1 MALLQTPSFSA
12 TAYKQVQIDEP
23 CKGGINLRD
32 LEYEQNINQSPNVLN
47 MMYRNGAF
55 GKRYGQKEYHDFGA
69 TIYAL
74 GYFNDEVIT
83 HAGDKIYKG
92 ETQIAEGIAQKKGL
106 FINFNGMLYYL
117 CDKYYQY
124 DEEWKEVEPHV
135 PQVLINRK
143 PDGSYEGDTIDEYNL
158 IGSAF
163 ETHFN
168 GDGTST
174 LYKLHKNDLPL
185 DEKPLKIFVDEK
197 EVASSEY
204 TVDYAKGEITFK
216 TAPSSSTN
224 NNVKI
229 TAYKTVQEDIN
240 KIMKCTLYATYGGN
254 NNSRLFLAGG
264 GDSCFYYS
272 GVADA
277 TYFPAQ
283 SYARIG
289 NDEDDIQGFGEQYDV
304 LMLFKSNEIYGLEYY
319 TDDKGVG
326 RFSSKRVN
334 SKIGCDAPNSIQ
346 LINNQLVWLSSK
358 HGVCTLVS
366 TNIEDERNVRVI
378 SRNID
383 GGYRVSGLLQE
394 ENLQKATSTDFEGK
408 YFLSVNGKAY
418 VWDYLMSP
426 YANTGRLDD
435 DAKRLS
441 WFLFDNFYVDA
452 YVNKKHDLLYSKGSK
467 LVILTNDYSD
477 FGNPI
482 QAKYQT
488 PFMQFEVN
496 YLKTIKNMYVQCR
509 ADTASVINITYFTE
523 ETPYGEKEPEPI
535 IIYGKMWN
543 KFLWNT
549 FGWSVVNF
557 ANVFR
562 RKCSLKK
569 IQMASVLFDNN
580 ELDRDMSISHLSFE
594 YAIIK
599 SIK

>member
-1 MALLQTPSFSA
+1 MALLQTPSFKA
-12 TAYKQVQIDEP
+12 TAYKQLQIDEP

-32 LEYEQNINQSPNVLN
+32 LEYEQDINQSPNVLN

-55 GKRYGQKEYHDFGA
+55 GKRYGQKYYHDFGEP
-69 TIYAL
+69 IYSL
-74 GYFNDEVIT
+74 GYFKEDIIT

-92 ETQIAEGIAQKKGL
+92 NVQIAEGMPQKKGL
-106 FINFNGMLYYL
+106 FINFNGLLYFL
-117 CDKYYQY
+117 CDKFYQY
-124 DEEWKEVEPHV
+124 DDEWKEVEPHI
-135 PQVLINRK
+135 PIVLINRK
-143 PDGSYEGDTIDEYNL
+143 PDGSYKGDINEEYNL
-158 IGSAF
+158 IGSGF
-163 ETHFN
+163 QNHFH

-174 LYKLHKNDLPL
+174 VYKLSEKEL
-185 DEKPLKIFVDEK
+185 DEKTIKVIVEGK
-197 EVASSEY
+197 EITDF
-204 TVDYAKGEITFK
+204 TVDYEKGEVTFT
-216 TAPSSSTN
+216 TAPVQGTN
-224 NNVKI
+224 NVEI
-229 TAYKTVQEDIN
+229 TAYKTVQEDIDKVMN
-240 KIMKCTLYATYGGN
+240 CTLYATYGGN
-254 NNSRLFLAGG
+254 NNSRLFLAGDG
-264 GDSCFYYS
+264 NSCFYFS

-289 NDEDDIQGFGEQYDV
+289 NDDDDIKGFGEQYDV
-304 LMLFKSNEIYGLEYY
+304 LIAFKSNEIYGLEYY
-319 TDDKGVG
+319 TDDDGIG
-326 RFSSKRVN
+326 RFSSYRIN

-346 LINNQLVWLSSK
+346 LINNQLVWLSSI

-366 TNIEDERNVRVI
+366 TDIEDERNVRVI

-383 GGYRVSGLLQE
+383 GGYRVPGLLQE
-394 ENLQKATSTDFEGK
+394 ANLQNAVATDYEGK
-408 YFLSVNGKAY
+408 YFLVANERAY

-426 YANTGRLDD
+426 YANTGKLDA

-441 WFLFDNFYVDA
+441 WFLFDNFNVDMF
-452 YVNKKHDLLYSKGSK
+452 VQKERDLLYAIGSK
-467 LVILTNDYSD
+467 LVIITNEYRD
-477 FGNPI
+477 FGEPI
-482 QAKYQT
+482 HAKYQT

-523 ETPYGEKEPEPI
+523 ETPNGEKEPEPI
-535 IIYGKMWN
+535 IIYGKLWKN
-543 KFLWNT
+543 FLWTT
-549 FGWSVVNF
+549 FGWSMVNI

-569 IQMASVLFDNN
+569 IQMASVLFEND